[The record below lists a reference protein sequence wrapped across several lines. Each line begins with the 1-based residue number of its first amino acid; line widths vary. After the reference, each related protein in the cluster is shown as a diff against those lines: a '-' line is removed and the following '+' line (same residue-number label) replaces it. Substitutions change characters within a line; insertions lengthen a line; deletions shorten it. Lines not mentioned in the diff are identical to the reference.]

1 MPKAF
6 LQGSPAPPKAKHPS
20 ACPPAGTLC
29 QGAGLCC
36 CCCLLSPSPAPAL
49 SPHHRGWLSIRW
61 HPVLCLRPTAMLNEL
76 ISERSEIPRW
86 KSRVITKQ
94 HPVVLRVIAV
104 TTATTPLPSR
114 QSTGVNGELCTAN

>member
-6 LQGSPAPPKAKHPS
+6 LQGSSQSQASQSTPPCRDLVPGWGAVAAS
-20 ACPPAGTLC
+20 AVCCPPAL
-29 QGAGLCC
+29 
-36 CCCLLSPSPAPAL
+36 PPAL
-49 SPHHRGWLSIRW
+49 SPHLRGWLSIWW
-61 HPVLCLRPTAMLNEL
+61 HPVLSLQPAAKLNEL
-76 ISERSEIPRW
+76 ISEHSEIPRW